1 MIWLRIQLLTNSF
14 RCADKI
20 LTQLEIHA
28 DAAIANNGTANRK
41 MMASLKSDSVL
52 FFLLLK
58 LTCFLTL
65 FFILDD
71 QEERNY
77 FR

>member
-65 FFILDD
+65 FLILDD

>member
-52 FFLLLK
+52 FFLLFEIDL
-58 LTCFLTL
+58 FFDS